1 MRSLR
6 FSCKCSDFSCLA
18 ETGAGAGPIT
28 AQMWR
33 CLCSCHGD
41 GAISLVED
49 AVLSSHWRRDAV
61 RAIFCFNGHISW
73 KISPN
78 YPSWLD
84 ISDILLPFKSEMW
97 LESDSRLNNCRASS
111 LKSREIKRF
120 AGFKYLVVAILIS
133 WRWLELLLSLQRKRE
148 DRSLFEEKRERF

>member
-18 ETGAGAGPIT
+18 ETGAGAGPMT

-41 GAISLVED
+41 GAISLVGD
-49 AVLSSHWRRDAV
+49 AVPGSHWRRDAV

-73 KISPN
+73 KISPI

-97 LESDSRLNNCRASS
+97 LESDSRLNNCRASTIEEGNTKICRFQIS
-111 LKSREIKRF
+111 NRCNSHFLAMTWTFSQWKGREKT
-120 AGFKYLVVAILIS
+120 GVE
-133 WRWLELLLSLQRKRE
+133 EL
-148 DRSLFEEKRERF
+148 